1 MIWFRGRK
9 NCQRISE
16 NRRIKRSRES
26 GFSLTRYLLW
36 CVYNLEKKRV
46 GYMRFY
52 DSEIKVLE
60 VLWEHGELTA
70 RQIAEILGK
79 EDGWKRTTAYT
90 VVQKCVDK
98 GYIERKKPKFTC
110 KALITKEEAQMSS
123 VSEQIEKSYPSKI
136 AFFKAYLNKD
146 NLTNDE
152 IKGLFQVIDDLKK

>member
-1 MIWFRGRK
+1 
-9 NCQRISE
+9 
-16 NRRIKRSRES
+16 
-26 GFSLTRYLLW
+26 
-36 CVYNLEKKRV
+36 
-46 GYMRFY
+46 MRFY

-70 RQIAEILGK
+70 GQIAEILG
-79 EDGWKRTTAYT
+79 
-90 VVQKCVDK
+90 

>member
-1 MIWFRGRK
+1 MGAWRTYRWANCGNFRKRRWVEK
-9 NCQRISE
+9 N
-16 NRRIKRSRES
+16 N
-26 GFSLTRYLLW
+26 
-36 CVYNLEKKRV
+36 
-46 GYMRFY
+46 
-52 DSEIKVLE
+52 
-60 VLWEHGELTA
+60 
-70 RQIAEILGK
+70 
-79 EDGWKRTTAYT
+79 AYT